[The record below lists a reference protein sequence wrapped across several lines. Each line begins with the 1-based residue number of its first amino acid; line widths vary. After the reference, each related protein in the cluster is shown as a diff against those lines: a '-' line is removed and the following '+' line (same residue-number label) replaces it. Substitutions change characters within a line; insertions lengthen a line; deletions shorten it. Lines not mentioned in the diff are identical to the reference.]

1 MHKKMQ
7 ALSLLCRERGDPS
20 QARRAIGRAQCNDAY
35 WHGVF
40 GGLYLPHLREAIW
53 QNLAVAESELRRG
66 EALAAEVVDIDADG
80 HEEVWI
86 HSDQFSAVLSPR
98 RGAAIEEY
106 TIFASRI
113 NYANTLTRR
122 REAYHDTAL
131 EHHAEASSGGDGAP
145 SIHDIEE
152 GLQMDERPPMDA
164 EPRALFLDRVL
175 TKGLT
180 LEQYAAGTYWPAH
193 SWAQLACKFRIERQ
207 PDTIAVVC
215 SFGGDAWLEKKLEF
229 TAAGAIAVSYSWNSV
244 IGQADDFFAPEISLF
259 APLTIRAEPVAEIW
273 NYSIETVAKS
283 ERGLD
288 RTKQGN
294 SVTLRWPVRLGE
306 ARLDLTPAALGQ
318 EQTLQAANIQTD

>member
-1 MHKKMQ
+1 
-7 ALSLLCRERGDPS
+7 
-20 QARRAIGRAQCNDAY
+20 
-35 WHGVF
+35 
-40 GGLYLPHLREAIW
+40 
-53 QNLAVAESELRRG
+53 
-66 EALAAEVVDIDADG
+66 
-80 HEEVWI
+80 
-86 HSDQFSAVLSPR
+86 
-98 RGAAIEEY
+98 
-106 TIFASRI
+106 
-113 NYANTLTRR
+113 
-122 REAYHDTAL
+122 
-131 EHHAEASSGGDGAP
+131 
-145 SIHDIEE
+145 
-152 GLQMDERPPMDA
+152 MDA

-180 LEQYAAGTYWPAH
+180 LDQYAAGTYWPAH

-207 PDTIAVVC
+207 PETIAVVC

-273 NYSIETVAKS
+273 NYSLETVAKS